1 MKQKLNNL
9 RPFLLG
15 VLTSLLVIGMVVPAL
30 AATVTKSIEVRS
42 GVRVFIDDQE
52 LIPKDAKGNPVE
64 VFIYNGTTYLPARA
78 ISEAVGKP
86 IQWDGSVQGVYIG
99 KHSCD
104 SPVGYL
110 SQKDYFTKS
119 GSWSFDRVVKDNLGN
134 DHTHSM
140 YLPRV
145 LDGSVTYKLNGEYSR
160 LTASL
165 FQTYEYRDAKYG
177 STLIILG
184 DGKQLWQGSVDAGLD
199 PVNVDIDIN
208 VVKEGINIGSYTAG
222 SNAFVRFQ
230 AEVVDEGL
238 ECGSNTLVSWGQ
250 AGVDKTFLQDYA
262 TVHVEKCE

>member
-1 MKQKLNNL
+1 MGAGAAGTNVTAQLS
-9 RPFLLG
+9 PDI
-15 VLTSLLVIGMVVPAL
+15 TVVVDGAVRTFYN
-30 AATVTKSIEVRS
+30 AGGEEVHP
-42 GVRVFIDDQE
+42 I
-52 LIPKDAKGNPVE
+52 A
-64 VFIYNGTTYLPARA
+64 YNGTTYLPARA

-86 IQWDGSVQGVYIG
+86 IQWDGSVQGIYIG
-99 KHSCD
+99 KHSSD

-199 PVNVDIDIN
+199 PVNVDIDISG
-208 VVKEGINIGSYTAG
+208 V
-222 SNAFVRFQ
+222 
-230 AEVVDEGL
+230 L
-238 ECGSNTLVSWGQ
+238 EL
-250 AGVDKTFLQDYA
+250 
-262 TVHVEKCE
+262 TVEYPKGENCAYRSALGDVALWS